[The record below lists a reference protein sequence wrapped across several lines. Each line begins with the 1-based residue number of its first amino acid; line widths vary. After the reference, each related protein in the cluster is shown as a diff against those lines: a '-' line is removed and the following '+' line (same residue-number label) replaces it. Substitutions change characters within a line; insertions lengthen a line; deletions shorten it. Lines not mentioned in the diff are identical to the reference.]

1 MRTGSVSR
9 FLLSLLILGL
19 AAPASGLADPTRP
32 PAGVE
37 APTRTPTERPDT
49 APRLTSILHGTGPE
63 AEARA
68 RINGIWL
75 RAGEQKNGLHVLR
88 IERRRV
94 ILREGGER
102 HELTLGGPIP
112 IKRPAVDKE
121 HP

>member
-1 MRTGSVSR
+1 MRIGSVSR

-19 AAPASGLADPTRP
+19 TAPASGLADPTRP

-37 APTRTPTERPDT
+37 APTERPATRPDT
-49 APRLTSILHGTGPE
+49 SPRLTSILHGSGPE

-68 RINGIWL
+68 RINGLWL
-75 RAGEQKNGLHVLR
+75 RAGEEKNGLRVLR

-102 HELTLGGPIP
+102 HELTLDGPTP